1 MTTGIVLAGGQSRR
15 FGSPKAFADYEGR
28 LFWERAHE
36 ALLEGGCS
44 EVIVSARQEHV
55 ERFGGADVITDLP
68 EIAGAGPLAG
78 ICSAMKLRPA
88 DGFAVIP
95 CDMPGIGPMEVRKL
109 LTLSDPDADV
119 TAVRT
124 KDHPIPLFS
133 VWNGTLAERIGEA
146 LARGEHG
153 VMPFLASV
161 ETEWIDARELNPD
174 LSVFRN
180 VNTQNEQ

>member
-1 MTTGIVLAGGQSRR
+1 MATGIVLAGGESRR
-15 FGSPKAFADYEGR
+15 FGSPKAFAERDGR

-36 ALLEGGCS
+36 ALRAGGC
-44 EVIVSARQEHV
+44 EHVVISARTEHAG
-55 ERFGGADVITDLP
+55 RFGGADVVTDLP
-68 EIAGAGPLAG
+68 EFSGAGPLAG
-78 ICSAMKLRPA
+78 IYTTMKVREA
-88 DGFAVIP
+88 DEFTVLP

-109 LTLSDPDADV
+109 ITLADPDADV

-133 VWNGTLAERIGEA
+133 VWSGALAGRIGEA
-146 LARGEHG
+146 LLHGERG

-174 LSVFRN
+174 LSIFKN
-180 VNTQNEQ
+180 VNTPNEQ